1 MNIGRIVVAV
11 DFTPGVAQRTAWVL
25 RDLFPGAEP
34 IFVHTVASADDAT
47 SPREA
52 AAVETACMG
61 ATARVEELASY
72 LGIDAPRWTIAPG
85 EPADVI
91 AGAVLQWGA
100 ELVAVGPHEARRW
113 AWLTGNTVERIVQ
126 RTRRPVLVAQGW
138 PASLPAHVVV
148 ALEHVDRVPRNVSSW
163 MQWLYSRFHTRFR
176 AIHGVSGAVPVSVL
190 MGAGAPIPVASTDA
204 QGAGESGGIADQ
216 LAACGIPREAVT
228 VESDW
233 GDPLTTVLD
242 AAERDGS
249 DLIIVGESHRARLA
263 RTLRGDVTRTLLESA
278 GRPVLVVPVD
288 EPPGAAPTRSPR

>member
-34 IFVHTVASADDAT
+34 IFVHAVASANDAT
-47 SPREA
+47 SPRDA

-72 LGIDAPRWTIAPG
+72 LGIETPRWSIEPG
-85 EPADVI
+85 EPVDVI
-91 AGAVLQWGA
+91 SGAVLQWGA

-138 PASLPAHVVV
+138 PASPPAHVVV
-148 ALEHVDRVPRNVSSW
+148 ALEHADRVPCKVSSW

-176 AIHGVSGAVPVSVL
+176 AIHGVSVAVPVSAL
-190 MGAGAPIPVASTDA
+190 MGAAASVPGELVDA
-204 QGAGESGGIADQ
+204 HDAVGSESIADQ
-216 LAACGIPREAVT
+216 LAACGIPRDAVT

-233 GDPLTTVLD
+233 GDPVTTVLE

-249 DLIIVGESHRARLA
+249 DLIIVGESHRARFT
-263 RTLRGDVTRTLLESA
+263 RTLRGDITRTLLESA

-288 EPPGAAPTRSPR
+288 DPPGAAPARSAR

>member
-34 IFVHTVASADDAT
+34 IFVHAVASADDAT

-72 LGIDAPRWTIAPG
+72 LGIDAPRWTIEPG

-113 AWLTGNTVERIVQ
+113 AWLSGNTVERIVQ

-190 MGAGAPIPVASTDA
+190 MGAGAPIPVGSTDP
-204 QGAGESGGIADQ
+204 QGAGESGGIADR

-233 GDPLTTVLD
+233 GDPVTTVLD